1 MGVLRVCL
9 RQTFFEP
16 CSWWLRCLAPGALRI
31 IPYPLFPPLT
41 RWASQMPQV
50 RRWTRAIRYRGDR
63 GAVLD
68 GLGASPL
75 PQKIA
80 GWEPA
85 LHGGAAVR

>member
-1 MGVLRVCL
+1 
-9 RQTFFEP
+9 
-16 CSWWLRCLAPGALRI
+16 
-31 IPYPLFPPLT
+31 
-41 RWASQMPQV
+41 MPQV